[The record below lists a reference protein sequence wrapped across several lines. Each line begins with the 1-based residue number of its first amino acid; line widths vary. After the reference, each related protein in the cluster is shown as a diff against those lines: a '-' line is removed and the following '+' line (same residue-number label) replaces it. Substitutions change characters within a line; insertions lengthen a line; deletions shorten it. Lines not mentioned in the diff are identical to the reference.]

1 MKTKTK
7 YPFQQLLLC
16 VSIILVFNACCRSKS
31 CKCHERW
38 GYYVSDC
45 TPKSYGPYPLGGA
58 KDYLYFKPGSYWIY
72 KNSYTGELDS
82 LYMAYCDTFV
92 KTTKG
97 MDYKWLEVSY
107 TSIAFNLRSDI
118 QGTSYQSQTQ
128 RVLPDVTGFDPNNF
142 YSVQFCDLTTT
153 QGSDGTSGYIFQYPF
168 PSHNNPNEFEHYDQI
183 KWSDS
188 TYYDVGVFYN
198 DVYSFDMIRM
208 PKKVPGGCG
217 PYNFGKIYWG
227 KGVGIVAMEDS
238 IHLYSNNEKKLNRWE
253 LIRYHHEN

>member
-1 MKTKTK
+1 MIKIIRT
-7 YPFQQLLLC
+7 
-16 VSIILVFNACCRSKS
+16 IILLIVIVIVFNSCCKSKE
-31 CKCHERW
+31 CQCREQW
-38 GYYVSDC
+38 GEYVEDC

-97 MDYKWLEVSY
+97 IDFRWLEVKY
-107 TSIAFNLRSDI
+107 TAIEFKLRSDI
-118 QGTSYQSQTQ
+118 HAASYRSNTQ

-142 YSVQFCDLTTT
+142 FRVQFCEMSFD
-153 QGSDGTSGYIFQYPF
+153 GPKSGTSGYIFQYPF
-168 PSHNNPNEFEHYDQI
+168 PAKNYPNQYEHFNQI

-188 TYYDVGVFYN
+188 TFYDVGVFYT
-198 DVYSFDMIRM
+198 DEYSTDLIRT
-208 PKKVPGGCG
+208 PKNVVGGCDQA
-217 PYNFGKIYWG
+217 NIGKFYWG

-238 IHLYSNNEKKLNRWE
+238 IFLYKSQDFALSRWE
-253 LIRYHHEN
+253 LIRYHLEK